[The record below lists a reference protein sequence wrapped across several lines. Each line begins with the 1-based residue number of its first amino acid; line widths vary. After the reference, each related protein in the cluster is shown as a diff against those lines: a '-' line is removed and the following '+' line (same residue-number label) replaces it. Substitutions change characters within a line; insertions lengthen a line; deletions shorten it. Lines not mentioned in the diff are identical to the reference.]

1 VGVVKARS
9 VHFFAESERIPEVT
23 RRINDEVLPRFSA
36 MPEFLGFVIL
46 QSEGSRPEIIAIS
59 FGDHGLD
66 GSEAISE
73 EFRDEMERVTGAAL
87 ARKEFN
93 IVRMMMR
100 GSNGAV
106 VLGWPPSDEV

>member
-1 VGVVKARS
+1 MKARF
-9 VHFFAESERIPEVT
+9 VNFFAGSDRIPDVT
-23 RRINDEVLPRFSA
+23 RRINEEVLPRFSSID
-36 MPEFLGFVIL
+36 EFLGFIIL

-87 ARKEFN
+87 ARKEFS
-93 IVRMMMR
+93 IVKMMMR
-100 GSNGAV
+100 GSNGAI
-106 VLGWPPSDEV
+106 VLDWPPSDKV